1 MDPKQIEYFLRV
13 AELGSINRAA
23 ADLRMTQ
30 PSLSRWLA
38 ILEREAGA
46 ALLVRTARGIRLTD
60 AGELLAERARPILR
74 QLQQLSGDIK
84 RRSKSQFNLAMPF
97 SLQILVTAP
106 FAEHIMRNVPDTTLR
121 VYEGI
126 NNAIRAWM
134 ENGVVDAAVM
144 AASERAPDSYEG
156 QPLLSEQLMLVGD
169 RTAGLRLDTAVPL
182 SRLRIAHLILPGRP
196 NVISAHVENA
206 MRRAGHRYINRFEAE
221 TLPLCLELT
230 RRGLGYTV
238 MPYSALHRKLD
249 TQDLS
254 AAPIAQLNVH
264 WHLYVNRSRNYAV
277 STRKV
282 VGMLRQHVS
291 DTIKSGKWQFAEHLD
306 RSIPIKQTAFKTASS
321 PSRA

>member
-1 MDPKQIEYFLRV
+1 MEPKQIEYFLRV
-13 AELGSINRAA
+13 AELGSINKAA
-23 ADLRMTQ
+23 ADLRMSQ

-38 ILEREAGA
+38 ILEHEAGA
-46 ALLVRTARGIRLTD
+46 PLLVRTARGIRLTD
-60 AGELLAERARPILR
+60 AGEVLAERARPILR
-74 QLQQLSGDIK
+74 QLQLLRGDLK
-84 RRSKSQFNLAMPF
+84 SRSKTQFNLAMPF
-97 SLQILVTAP
+97 SLQALVTAP

-126 NNAIRAWM
+126 NNAIRTWM

-144 AASERAPDSYEG
+144 AAAERAPDSYEG

-169 RTAGLRLDTAVPL
+169 RKAGLRLDTAVPL

-238 MPYSALHRKLD
+238 MPYSALYGKLD
-249 TQDLS
+249 TDELC
-254 AAPIAQLNVH
+254 AAPISKLTVL
-264 WHLYVNRSRNYAV
+264 WHLYVNRSRNYAI
-277 STRKV
+277 STRQV
-282 VGMLRQHVS
+282 VGMLRQHVA
-291 DTIKSGKWQFAEHLD
+291 DAIKSGRWRFAEQLHVPAHPK
-306 RSIPIKQTAFKTASS
+306 RATK
-321 PSRA
+321 SRG